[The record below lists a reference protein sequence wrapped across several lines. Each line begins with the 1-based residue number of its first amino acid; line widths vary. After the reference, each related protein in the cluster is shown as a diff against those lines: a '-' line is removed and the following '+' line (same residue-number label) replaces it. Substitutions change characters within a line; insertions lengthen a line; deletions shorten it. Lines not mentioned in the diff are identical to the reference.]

1 MAAAPNNTRG
11 FGCLVYQRSE
21 VFMKKSILCFLGV
34 LALTLA
40 AGSMAMAESDISADA
55 AFDLM
60 RAVYVEREKPA
71 FNALSFDD
79 PHYDEYQ
86 AALCETYKDEGGFW
100 REYRANCR

>member
-1 MAAAPNNTRG
+1 MKKVI
-11 FGCLVYQRSE
+11 L
-21 VFMKKSILCFLGV
+21 VFMGV
-34 LALTLA
+34 LALSLA

-79 PHYDEYQ
+79 THYNEYQ
-86 AALCETYKDEGGFW
+86 AALCEAYKGEEYFQV
-100 REYRANCR
+100 EYRVNCR